1 MKKYLP
7 LLTAVICLEIIVIW
21 QLFAKNTNFYI
32 VALGILI
39 LSMLPLFVSFE
50 KSRPS
55 ARQLALISSLIAI
68 AVISRA
74 VFYLVPQVKPIGAVV
89 IVSGVCLGAKNGYI
103 IGAFSAFIS
112 NFIFGQGM
120 WTPFQMVAMGL
131 IGMLSGLIF
140 NKRAQR
146 IPLSIVGFLLVF
158 VVYGLVVDL
167 NTVLMFTSDFSLG
180 SVLAVYLAGVPFNL
194 VFAASTEVFL
204 LIFGEGFIKK
214 INRITTK
221 YAL

>member
-7 LLTAVICLEIIVIW
+7 LLTAVICLVLIVIW
-21 QLFAKNTNFYI
+21 QLFAKSTNFYI

-39 LSMLPLFVSFE
+39 LSMLPLFFSFE

-112 NFIFGQGM
+112 NFIFGQGP

-131 IGMLSGLIF
+131 IGLLSGLIF
-140 NKRAQR
+140 SKRAKR
-146 IPLSIVGFLLVF
+146 IPLAVVGFLLVF

-167 NTVLMFTSDFSLG
+167 NTVLMLTGDFSLE

-194 VFAASTEVFL
+194 VFSVSTAVFL
-204 LIFGEGFIKK
+204 LLFGEGFIKK